1 MPDDPR
7 EVSTWIAEAIDG
19 DRQARAG
26 RGWKND
32 LLDGA
37 SVHKL
42 MSTIPRAT
50 EYHFRVSTEEAIV
63 ISRALGSSGLN
74 RNAFIRRALAHWLI
88 AHEGVDPALIP
99 KLGKD
104 L

>member
-1 MPDDPR
+1 
-7 EVSTWIAEAIDG
+7 VSAWIAEAIDS
-19 DRQARAG
+19 DRHARAG

-32 LLDGA
+32 LLGGA
-37 SVHKL
+37 SVHKI

-50 EYHFRVSTEEAIV
+50 EYHFRVSTEEAII
-63 ISRALGSSGLN
+63 ISRALGRSGLN

-88 AHEGVDPALIP
+88 TREGVDPLLIP